1 MINFSFSGCFGKAA
15 LNFPFVLL
23 ERIISE
29 GKISSGRMDQVPF
42 PGAPSLP
49 RGPASA
55 PSQRTSPRLAPGAPP
70 GTGARA
76 AATTHALFGEP
87 GEAVGYKKVPPLTGL
102 VLDIWRLSQD
112 PTFPQSNRIL
122 N

>member
-1 MINFSFSGCFGKAA
+1 MINFSFSGCFGKDT

-42 PGAPSLP
+42 PGTPSLP
-49 RGPASA
+49 RGPTSA

-70 GTGARA
+70 GTGAGQQLQHMLCLGSLERPL
-76 AATTHALFGEP
+76 AT
-87 GEAVGYKKVPPLTGL
+87 KKFLH
-102 VLDIWRLSQD
+102 
-112 PTFPQSNRIL
+112 
-122 N
+122 